1 MSELLPALQAI
12 VQESKSTRPFAE
24 LGIAFLQANGPEAR
38 LANTSADYAN
48 LLSPEKLPT
57 DLQTDNLVKLFMKC
71 VKYHFIPVC
80 TYQVRSC
87 IADLESQKDN
97 ELATTKVLVGK
108 AFLLPFQ
115 KSPITNF
122 IHGLMDLT
130 EQYGWRNW
138 KSWGDYYYAAG
149 SYDDRYNWA
158 CANMIEKVSKRGA
171 MALPMRL
178 TRYEDDEA
186 RSQFAKTTHDTKVM
200 VQFMNDLDDLR
211 EEKVTL
217 EEVRTKAVSYVH
229 ELLSN
234 LPTDNLDKLLEI
246 CQRVAQGEIQ
256 KILVFGE
263 KAKVIKDMV
272 RVDVLPDSLASL
284 SIQELFKE

>member
-38 LANTSADYAN
+38 LTNTYADYTN
-48 LLSPEKLPT
+48 LLSPEKLPA
-57 DLQTDNLVKLFMKC
+57 DLQTDNLVKLFMSC
-71 VKYHFIPVC
+71 VKYNFIPVC
-80 TYQVRSC
+80 TYQVRCC

-115 KSPITNF
+115 KSPMTNF

-138 KSWGDYYYAAG
+138 KTWGDYYYATS
-149 SYDDRYNWA
+149 SYDNRYNWA

-171 MALPMRL
+171 MRIPMRL
-178 TRYEDDEA
+178 IRYKDQEA
-186 RSQFAKTTHDTKVM
+186 RLQFARTDHEVKVM
-200 VQFMNDLDDLR
+200 GQFMNDLEDLQ

-217 EEVRTKAVSYVH
+217 EEVRRKAVGYVD

-234 LPTDNLDKLLEI
+234 LPTDNLDKLLDM
-246 CQRVAQGEIQ
+246 CQRVARGEIP
-256 KILVFGE
+256 KIILCGE
-263 KAKVIKDMV
+263 KAKVINDMV
-272 RVDVLPDSLASL
+272 RHDVLPDSLASL
-284 SIQELFKE
+284 AVQELFKE